1 MQPARKAVLRGSTN
15 KREEA
20 KGASDADIPSES
32 QGTEMIVP
40 GAAPLVGNG
49 IDNCCIFWFP
59 VEIGCRMWY
68 NSEKRVALDRRSHPC
83 RSE

>member
-1 MQPARKAVLRGSTN
+1 
-15 KREEA
+15 
-20 KGASDADIPSES
+20 
-32 QGTEMIVP
+32 MIVP